1 MGEKI
6 DLTQDIKSSM
16 INFLLHHDLKDESI
30 FMEQNHVTV
39 FHNPNMMRS
48 YLFLLKKGS
57 VVT

>member
-16 INFLLHHDLKDESI
+16 INFLLHRESI

-48 YLFLLKKGS
+48 YLFLLKKES